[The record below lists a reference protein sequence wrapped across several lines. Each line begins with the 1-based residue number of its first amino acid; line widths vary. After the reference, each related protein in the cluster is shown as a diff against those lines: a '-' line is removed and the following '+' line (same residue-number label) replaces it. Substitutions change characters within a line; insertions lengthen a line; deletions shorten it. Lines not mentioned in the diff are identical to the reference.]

1 MTFTLLGAI
10 VCGIAVVMLFVHERD
25 YRAHR
30 RWCATAAKAEGVVSR
45 IGQRGWY
52 SRNEPTGDE
61 DNVSSVPVVRFKA
74 ANGVEYEFDAGDA
87 PSHVGSVVQVAYD
100 PALPSTA
107 RVESQRRK
115 LGCVV
120 FVLAGGLSLI
130 LWGVARPE

>member
-1 MTFTLLGAI
+1 M
-10 VCGIAVVMLFVHERD
+10 
-25 YRAHR
+25 
-30 RWCATAAKAEGVVSR
+30 VSR
-45 IGQRGWY
+45 IGQRGWH

-61 DNVSSVPVVRFKA
+61 EHVSTVPVVRFKA

-87 PSHVGSVVQVAYD
+87 PSRVGAVVQVAYD

-120 FVLAGGLSLI
+120 FVLVVGLALI
-130 LWGVARPE
+130 LWGAARPE